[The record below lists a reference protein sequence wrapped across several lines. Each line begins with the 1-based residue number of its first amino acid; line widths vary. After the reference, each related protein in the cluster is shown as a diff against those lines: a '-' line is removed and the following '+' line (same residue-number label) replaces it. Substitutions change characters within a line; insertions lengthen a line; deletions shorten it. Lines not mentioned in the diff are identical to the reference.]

1 VPQKKKKNKPK
12 TRLAGGVAQM
22 VEWLSSKYE
31 AMNSKPSPSNKTT
44 TKKKNAG
51 HWWLMLVTRAT
62 QKAEISIEVRS
73 QPGQIVCETLS
84 RKNPSQKRADG
95 VAQGVGCEFKPQY
108 HKKQKCTEHQ

>member
-1 VPQKKKKNKPK
+1 VPQKKKKKKPK

-51 HWWLMLVTRAT
+51 HWWLMLVILAT
-62 QKAEISIEVRS
+62 QEAEIRRIVIQS
-73 QPGQIVCETLS
+73 QGQANS
-84 RKNPSQKRADG
+84 S
-95 VAQGVGCEFKPQY
+95 
-108 HKKQKCTEHQ
+108 